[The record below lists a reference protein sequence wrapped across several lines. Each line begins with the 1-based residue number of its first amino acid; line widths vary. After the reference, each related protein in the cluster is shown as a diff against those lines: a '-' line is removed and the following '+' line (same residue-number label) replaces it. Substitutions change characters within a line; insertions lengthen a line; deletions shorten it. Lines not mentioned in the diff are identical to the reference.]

1 MKKLYNTPEIEVIQI
16 EAEDI
21 CTLSTGDGQSL
32 KTVGWVD
39 LFGPGQD
46 A

>member
-1 MKKLYNTPEIEVIQI
+1 MKKLYNTPEIEVILI
-16 EAEDI
+16 EADDV
-21 CTLSTGDGQSL
+21 CTVSGVGDGDEQNI

-39 LFGPGQD
+39 LWQ